1 MLAATF
7 SGSYTAYHISA
18 VFNHLRGMKSAFC
31 ARKTLNKDFGVFIYK
46 NAHMQIYKVAAK
58 LGDLGLSRSYK
69 KAISKGRPY
78 YQNSGDVEFS
88 RFLQEP
94 SCL

>member
-1 MLAATF
+1 MLAAAF
-7 SGSYTAYHISA
+7 SRSHTAYHISA

-58 LGDLGLSRSYK
+58 LGDLGLSR
-69 KAISKGRPY
+69 R
-78 YQNSGDVEFS
+78 
-88 RFLQEP
+88 LQESYFKRSP
-94 SCL
+94 LLSKFR